1 VLLPLPE
8 PVLVPLLA
16 PVLDPLLE
24 PVLVVLLPPLLG
36 ATVGPLLEPVLELEP
51 ELEPE
56 LALLPLPVLGLL
68 VDPAVVDVPLE
79 EEPFPVVVDED
90 EDADD
95 VAAAPVKT
103 DLEPEGQVK
112 LNRGVVLNLPPTIP
126 KLGSGVVGSASW
138 RVYHQVLVL
147 PNRAHPTSSQ

>member
-1 VLLPLPE
+1 
-8 PVLVPLLA
+8 
-16 PVLDPLLE
+16 VLD
-24 PVLVVLLPPLLG
+24 
-36 ATVGPLLEPVLELEP
+36 PLLEPVLELEP

-90 EDADD
+90 EDEDADE

-112 LNRGVVLNLPPTIP
+112 LNKGVVLNWPLTRP

-147 PNRAHPTSSQ
+147 PNKAHPTSSQ